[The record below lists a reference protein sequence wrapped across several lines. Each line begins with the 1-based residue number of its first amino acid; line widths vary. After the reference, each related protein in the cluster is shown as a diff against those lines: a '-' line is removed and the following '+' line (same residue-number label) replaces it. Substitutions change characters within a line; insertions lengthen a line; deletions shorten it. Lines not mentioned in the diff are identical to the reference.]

1 MAEQEEERAWGQEEG
16 MGPFRARQC
25 ECGFAHA
32 LQQREEEGEG
42 EKATSWVARYISQ
55 RAEAKGLS
63 LVAEKAP

>member
-1 MAEQEEERAWGQEEG
+1 

-32 LQQREEEGEG
+32 LQQREEGE
-42 EKATSWVARYISQ
+42 EKATSWVARHISQ
-55 RAEAKGLS
+55 RARAKELS